1 MQFYVLHIEFPPDS
15 DPNGRIKY
23 TRVASLTLPY
33 AYIIEMHILDVSR
46 RMLCMVLLCP
56 SSKTLCLY
64 VVSDWDA
71 EEVAV
76 INTGLRYV
84 CFYAFIP

>member
-1 MQFYVLHIEFPPDS
+1 MQFYVLRIEFPHDN

-76 INTGLRYV
+76 INTGLGYV